1 MVSNLRLYEVYKAL
15 EACKRKKDEPIEVFI
30 QEFKAKC
37 ADAERKGIRL
47 SGMVKAFKM
56 LEASG
61 CSNYE
66 KAMILADVRF
76 DERNPVK
83 IWTDMEESIRKI
95 MDEGT
100 ETLDSGCAEEERK
113 QSRSSYSQSETHKG
127 GEAKSDGGERGEEK
141 DKERLRKNMVIG
153 E

>member
-1 MVSNLRLYEVYKAL
+1 MVSNLHLYGIYKAL

-61 CSNYE
+61 CLNFE

-76 DERNPVK
+76 DERNSVK

-95 MDEGT
+95 MDEGS
-100 ETLDSGCAEEERK
+100 EVLDSGLAQEEGK
-113 QSRSSYSQSETHKG
+113 QSRRSYSELETHKG
-127 GEAKSDGGERGEEK
+127 SAAQNDEMLL
-141 DKERLRKNMVIG
+141 LRQRISSQTRM
-153 E
+153 